1 MANGTAAIALLPLPE
16 IPAAPQPFDE
26 RFGGAEGWVDAII
39 IELAD
44 VAMNA
49 PREIEAG
56 GLDPNTRLKGGDLL
70 SRLVV
75 LRGKIGEREFAAAV
89 HRTGRTR
96 RGVPLSMAVKDDVI
110 EIVAEVARELRDM
123 N

>member
-49 PREIEAG
+49 AREIEAG
-56 GLDPNTRLKGGDLL
+56 GLDPNTRLRAAICSRGWWCCGGRSGSASLPL
-70 SRLVV
+70 PYVAQGGPVV
-75 LRGKIGEREFAAAV
+75 VCL
-89 HRTGRTR
+89 
-96 RGVPLSMAVKDDVI
+96 
-110 EIVAEVARELRDM
+110 
-123 N
+123 